1 MMLGQYFNGKL
12 VFDHLDVR
20 MPLHGF
26 DQAVLNF
33 CSRIIFMVKNAE
45 LGVSSFA
52 VQVKFAFLVFV
63 EVHAPFDQFFNLR
76 RRFAHYFF
84 YCATVA
90 DPVAGNHRI
99 FNVFVEIIHQQ
110 VGDGRHSSLCEV
122 RIGFFQ
128 PAFTDKSNFTF
139 VRHFERKTHT
149 GNSGADNEEIE
160 FSYHNFVYFSPQSY
174 KISHFVVLFVVTNS

>member
-1 MMLGQYFNGKL
+1 MLCQDFNGKL
-12 VFDHLDVR
+12 VLNHFDVR
-20 MPLHGF
+20 MPLYGF

-45 LGVSSFA
+45 FGMPSFA

-63 EVHAPFDQFFNLR
+63 EVYPPLDKFFNLR

-84 YCATVA
+84 YCFTVT
-90 DPVAGNHRI
+90 DPVSCNHRV
-99 FNVFVEIIHQQ
+99 FNVFVEIIYQK
-110 VGDGRHSSLCEV
+110 VGDRRHPSLGEV

-139 VRHFERKTHT
+139 VRHFQRKTHT

-160 FSYHNFVYFSPQSY
+160 FSYHSFV
-174 KISHFVVLFVVTNS
+174 ISHRKATK